1 MQSQETQTGWLVNAA
16 GYSECSAFPLQKRS
30 QLLSVLVGYREGV
43 PKSSTPATQD
53 ATPQA
58 VSRDIRSLCFAEEQT
73 HVEDKGGMSR
83 LKQSGQRGK

>member
-1 MQSQETQTGWLVNAA
+1 MQQDTLNAQH
-16 GYSECSAFPLQKRS
+16 FLLQKRS